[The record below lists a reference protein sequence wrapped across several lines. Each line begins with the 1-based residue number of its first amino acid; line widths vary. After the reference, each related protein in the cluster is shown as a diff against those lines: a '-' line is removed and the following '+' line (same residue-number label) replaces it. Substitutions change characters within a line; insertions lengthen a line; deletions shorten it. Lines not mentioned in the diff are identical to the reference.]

1 LEAAKSPS
9 ISRRPYPPHF
19 HVVGVEF
26 DALVEIETMLVIRG
40 NVVKAQDA
48 MDWAHENR
56 DIIRAEWE
64 RCNGR

>member
-1 LEAAKSPS
+1 
-9 ISRRPYPPHF
+9 
-19 HVVGVEF
+19 
-26 DALVEIETMLVIRG
+26 MLVIRG